1 MNKRIIEVCFT
12 TENINFYNIKNS
24 HVVVVDILRAT
35 SAICAAFANG
45 AKAIIPVPTAHEA
58 QEAKRKGFMVAAER
72 DGVKLDFADFGN
84 SPFNFTRDR
93 VEGKEVAY
101 STTNGTHAIVK
112 AAGGL
117 SVVIGSFINLSAVAN
132 WLINKNEGDIL
143 ILCAGWKGKFCLEDT
158 LFAGALSEILLKDE
172 QNFESICDSTQ
183 ASIDLWEVA
192 KPDLFAYLENVAQ
205 RHRLKMLGLDDVLQY
220 CFTPNSS
227 TFVPILENGRIVLS
241 K

>member
-1 MNKRIIEVCFT
+1 
-12 TENINFYNIKNS
+12 
-24 HVVVVDILRAT
+24 
-35 SAICAAFANG
+35 
-45 AKAIIPVPTAHEA
+45 
-58 QEAKRKGFMVAAER
+58 MVAAER

-158 LFAGALSEILLKDE
+158 LFAGSLSEILLKNE

-183 ASIDLWEVA
+183 ASIDLWGLA
-192 KPDLFAYLENVAQ
+192 KNDLFAYLENIAQ
-205 RHRLKMLGLDDVLQY
+205 RHRLKKLGLDDVLQY

-227 TFVPILENGRIVLS
+227 TFVPILENGKIVLG